1 MSSVLP
7 APRAGARIPFTLRAV
22 RLAAAAAAYG
32 LWAALRVVPLD
43 RASALAGGLARAIGP
58 RLGLTRRARRE
69 IERSFP
75 AMSTAEVDALVRDMW
90 ENIGRMVGEFAHL
103 DDLGIDGPG
112 ARIEL
117 VGAEH
122 IEFAKRAGRPSL
134 FFAAHLG
141 NWELGALVG
150 RLRGLEPTLLYR
162 AANNP
167 HVDGLIQRCRR
178 PVGGSM
184 LPKGHRAARG
194 VTEAMRGGGV
204 VGMLV
209 DQKTNNGV
217 EATFFG
223 RPAMTTQVPAMCALS
238 YDCLLF
244 PVRVERLDK
253 VRFRVT
259 VNPPLKVEPTGD
271 RAADMRSVTQAIND
285 LVESWV
291 RQRPAQWMWLH
302 RRWAD

>member
-1 MSSVLP
+1 MASLAP
-7 APRAGARIPFTLRAV
+7 GPRAGARTPFMLRIA
-22 RLAAAAAAYG
+22 RLAAAAAAYA
-32 LWAALRVVPLD
+32 LWAVLRLMPLD
-43 RASALAGGLARAIGP
+43 AASAFTGGLARAIGP
-58 RLGLTRRARRE
+58 RLGLTRRARRQ

-75 AMSTAEVDALVRDMW
+75 AMSAAEIDALVRDMW

-103 DDLGIDGPG
+103 DGLGLDGPD

-117 VGAEH
+117 VGEEH
-122 IEFAKRAGRPSL
+122 IEFAKRAGRPCL
-134 FFAAHLG
+134 FFAGHLA
-141 NWELGALVG
+141 NWELGALAG
-150 RLRGLEPTLLYR
+150 RLRGLDVTLLYR

-167 HVDGLIQRCRR
+167 YVDGLIQRCRR

-194 VTEAMRGGGV
+194 VTDAMRAGGV
-204 VGMLV
+204 VGMLA
-209 DQKTNNGV
+209 DQKANTGI

-238 YDCLLF
+238 YDCLLI

-259 VNPPLKVEPTGD
+259 VSAPLDVRRTGD
-271 RAADMRSVTQAIND
+271 RAADMLSITQAIND
-285 LVESWV
+285 LIESWV
-291 RQRPAQWMWLH
+291 RQRPAQWLWLH